1 MVDRGLRLS
10 HALAR
15 RLEMAEA
22 HGAAQYAASQAQV
35 LPSAQA
41 AATAIDRG
49 PAQIVYAGPGSPV
62 SRAIGLGLD
71 GPVLP
76 TMLDLVEAFFRRRGE
91 QARVDCCPLAD
102 ATLPQLLAQRGYV
115 MVGFRQVMALAL
127 TEWSP
132 GDEPTPAVRVTK
144 VGPDQQDLWVDVVS
158 RGFGAAT
165 AEPSDFDR
173 SIARPSV
180 LQAGATCLLAWL
192 DGVAIGGGVI
202 DVHEGVALLRTQSTL
217 HGYRGRGA
225 QTAVV
230 GKSLEL
236 AVAAGCDLAVVHA
249 SPGSPSQRN
258 LERAGFRTL
267 YTKPTLAGPA
277 NWTGR

>member
-1 MVDRGLRLS
+1 MGDRGLRLS

-35 LPSAQA
+35 LPAAQA

-71 GPVLP
+71 GPVP
-76 TMLDLVEAFFRRRGE
+76 PAMLDLVEAFFRRRGE
-91 QARVDCCPLAD
+91 QARIDCCPLAD
-102 ATLPQLLAQRGYV
+102 DSLARLLAQRGYV
-115 MVGFRQVMALAL
+115 LAGFRQVMAMTL
-127 TEWSP
+127 TDWSP
-132 GDEPTPAVRVTK
+132 GEESNPAVVVTE
-144 VGPDQQDLWVDVVS
+144 VGADEQELWVDVVS
-158 RGFGAAT
+158 RGFAAT
-165 AEPSDFDR
+165 SAGDWDFDR

-180 LQAGATCLLAWL
+180 LQAGATCLLAWM
-192 DGVAIGGGVI
+192 DGVAVGGGVV
-202 DVHEGVALLRTQSTL
+202 DVHDGVALLRTQSTL
-217 HGYRGRGA
+217 PGYRGRGV

-230 GKSLEL
+230 GNSLGL
-236 AVAAGCDLAVVHA
+236 AVAAGCDLGMVHA